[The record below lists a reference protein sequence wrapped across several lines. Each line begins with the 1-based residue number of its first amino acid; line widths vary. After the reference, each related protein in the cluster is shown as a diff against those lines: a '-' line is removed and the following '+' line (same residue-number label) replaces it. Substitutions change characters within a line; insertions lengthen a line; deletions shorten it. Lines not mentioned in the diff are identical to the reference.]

1 MEITSSTGKYA
12 DLQAIIA
19 MARQKN
25 AVLRP
30 AERISAASAS
40 SAAKTAKSSN
50 VITDVSVQSAK
61 LVDRLYGSSEKK
73 SEHTVNR
80 VGSRFDAYA

>member
-30 AERISAASAS
+30 AERISATNAS
-40 SAAKTAKSSN
+40 SVSKTAKTSN
-50 VITDVSVQSAK
+50 TITDVSVQSAK

>member
-30 AERISAASAS
+30 AEKISAASATF
-40 SAAKTAKSSN
+40 ATKTAKSSN
-50 VITDVSVQSAK
+50 TITDVSVQSAK
-61 LVDRLYGSSEKK
+61 LVNRLYGSSEKK
-73 SEHTVNR
+73 PEHTANR